1 MESLFTLLALVLVA
15 VYVLPLIFSWR
26 AYKEAKEIR
35 NDLYDL
41 KLELLARLKSLNT
54 TATGPSNEAVETVIK
69 PEPIH
74 ETVPV
79 VEKIPET
86 PPTELPPIPIVEEP
100 IPFVVHE
107 TPPVIETP
115 APSVTPVAPRETNKT
130 NEPKPQAELYEPIGR
145 FKWPSFNFNKTN
157 LEQFIGEKLISII
170 GIAILVLGI
179 FFTVKWAVDKN
190 LISDTTKVLIGFGAG
205 AALIAVAHKL
215 SKNYRA
221 FSSILAGGAIA
232 VFYFSVYQSFQAYHL
247 LPQTAAFV
255 AMVFITLLA
264 VALALIYNKI
274 ELAMIALIGGFLTPF
289 FVSTGEG
296 NFKILFSYMLILNV
310 GMFLVAYYKKW
321 SVLRF
326 TAYILTVLIYGA
338 WLYNEFSPSLNQQ
351 KPALLFATLFHLTFL
366 ASALVYTLRK
376 NERFGTPEISLL
388 LSNAMAYLVAGLYIY
403 HHIDKG
409 YWNGLFVLGLAA
421 LYLGMVMM
429 LYRKQGID
437 KNLLY
442 LLIALVCS
450 FVSLAGPIQLEGNS
464 ITLFWAAEGILLLY
478 IGQKAQL
485 NLLKHISV
493 LVSVLCLISLGMDWQ
508 NNYYTVHP
516 DAMRPVFNQAFLTS
530 VVVAA
535 SFFLQ
540 IQWLNKENDTHW
552 FWNRLPVSVWR
563 IVLYSLCG
571 LVIFLGIFFEVGYQ
585 AWVFSGVEAARTVLQ
600 GAWIFLFLAIAL
612 HWYIKQGKQLNMFW
626 QWMLFALALVYV
638 YYESNIKN
646 LRHRALGE
654 VMPSVYYHLHYLL
667 PMAALLFCFVLLK
680 YIMKLKEKS
689 SESFK
694 WLSWGLCIAL
704 IYIFSAESI
713 HLWVYNAYE
722 RGFDWSD
729 SERKAIKTTW
739 PIIWSVFS
747 LLLMVSGMR
756 RRIKLWRIISLSL
769 FTGTIAKLFLYDIS
783 NVGQGGKIAA
793 FIILGIILLLV
804 SFLYQKIKGLFS
816 DDDEQHTTVQP

>member
-1 MESLFTLLALVLVA
+1 MESLFTFLALILLVI
-15 VYVLPLIFSWR
+15 YILPLIFSWR
-26 AYKEAKEIR
+26 AYKEAKETR
-35 NDLYDL
+35 NDLSDL
-41 KLELLARLKSLNT
+41 KLELLARLKQLKKQE
-54 TATGPSNEAVETVIK
+54 EAIAETETIHQTIK
-69 PEPIH
+69 PEPVH
-74 ETVPV
+74 EAPPIITRV
-79 VEKIPET
+79 PET
-86 PPTELPPIPIVEEP
+86 PPPVVPLAITEEP
-100 IPFVVHE
+100 KTEEPVVPETATQPDAVVIPE
-107 TPPVIETP
+107 P
-115 APSVTPVAPRETNKT
+115 PRETKETEKN
-130 NEPKPQAELYEPIGR
+130 NPQPELYEPIGR
-145 FKWPSFNFNKTN
+145 FKWPAFNFNKTN

-190 LISDTTKVLIGFGAG
+190 LISDATKVLIGFGAG

-264 VALALIYNKI
+264 VALSLVYNKV

-326 TAYILTVLIYGA
+326 TAYILTLVIYGA
-338 WLYNEFSPSLNQQ
+338 WLYNEFNPSLHQQ

-366 ASALVYTLRK
+366 ASALVYTIRK
-376 NERFGTPEISLL
+376 NERFGTPEITLL
-388 LSNAMAYLVAGLYIY
+388 LSNAMAYLLVGLYLY
-403 HHIDKG
+403 NYIDKG
-409 YWNGLFVLGLAA
+409 YWNGLFVLGLGA
-421 LYLGMVMM
+421 LYLGIVLL

-437 KNLLY
+437 KNILY

-450 FVSLAGPIQLEGNS
+450 FVSLAAPIQLEGNS
-464 ITLFWAAEGILLLY
+464 ITLFWAAEGVLLLY

-493 LVSVLCLISLGMDWQ
+493 LVSILCLISLGMDWH
-508 NNYYTVHP
+508 NNYYNVHP
-516 DAMRPVFNQAFLTS
+516 EPMRPVFNQAFLTTI
-530 VVVAA
+530 VVAA
-535 SFFLQ
+535 SYFLQ
-540 IQWLNKENDTHW
+540 IQGLKKETNTHW
-552 FWNRLPVSVWR
+552 VWNRLPVSLWQMCLY
-563 IVLYSLCG
+563 VLCA

-600 GAWIFLFLAIAL
+600 GAWIFLFLAIAA
-612 HWYIKQGKQLNMFW
+612 HYYFKQGKTLSTYW
-626 QWMLFALALVYV
+626 QFMLIALMLVYV
-638 YYESNIKN
+638 YYETAIRN
-646 LRHRALGE
+646 LRHRALGD

-667 PMAALLFCFVLLK
+667 PISAILFCIVLIR
-680 YIMKLKEKS
+680 YMLKEKDKS
-689 SESFK
+689 PELFK
-694 WLSWGLCIAL
+694 GFSWGLSIAM
-704 IYIFSAESI
+704 IYILSAESI

-722 RGFDWSD
+722 RGFDWTE
-729 SERKAIKTTW
+729 SERKAIKTVF

-747 LLLMVSGMR
+747 LLLMVAGMR
-756 RRIKLWRIISLSL
+756 RRIKLWRVISLCL
-769 FTGTIAKLFLYDIS
+769 FTVTTAKLFIYDIS

-816 DDDEQHTTVQP
+816 DDDEQHTSVQS